1 MNLNNI
7 KINWQLYLYD
17 MSSMSFVARQMAL
30 AMAAIGCQVK
40 VTPLDSNRKEGIL
53 QSDEESTLLS
63 LAETDIKEEDFY
75 HVKFSPDDAL
85 AALKKGKNIAMRI
98 WSFDPNSVPLDLV
111 NAINSHFTGFWTC
124 SQHCLNAYI
133 NVGLYKEKGFVVPHG
148 VDTTQFHLEIPQK
161 TFPTKKRFKFLF
173 VGLPIA
179 RKGLEVLIPAYMAEF
194 SSREDVCLV
203 IITRPWNKEYTT
215 ACLELGKKSRPDGDY
230 PEVLLISEDIPHYE
244 MPAYYAGCDCY
255 IDPART
261 EAFGLCI
268 VEAMACGLPVIVT
281 RWGGCVDF
289 CSRDNSYL
297 LDYTLAHAYNELAGF
312 SLPDGALWAE
322 PDKDHLKSQMRYVFE
337 NREAAKETGFQAH
350 QHITRQWNWIKAA
363 EKATVSIQTLEA
375 ESPPVLSRV
384 VPME

>member
-194 SSREDVCLV
+194 SSREDVCSV

-244 MPAYYAGCDCY
+244 MPAYYAGCV
-255 IDPART
+255 
-261 EAFGLCI
+261 G
-268 VEAMACGLPVIVT
+268 
-281 RWGGCVDF
+281 
-289 CSRDNSYL
+289 
-297 LDYTLAHAYNELAGF
+297 
-312 SLPDGALWAE
+312 
-322 PDKDHLKSQMRYVFE
+322 
-337 NREAAKETGFQAH
+337 
-350 QHITRQWNWIKAA
+350 
-363 EKATVSIQTLEA
+363 
-375 ESPPVLSRV
+375 
-384 VPME
+384 